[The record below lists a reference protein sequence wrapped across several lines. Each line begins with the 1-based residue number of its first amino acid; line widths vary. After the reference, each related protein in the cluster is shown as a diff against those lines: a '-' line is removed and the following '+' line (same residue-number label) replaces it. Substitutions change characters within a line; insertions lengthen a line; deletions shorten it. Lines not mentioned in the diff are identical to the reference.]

1 MNKAAQTP
9 ALDTQVGGE
18 HYKNMK
24 IQPVE
29 FSLVNNLNAAQHSIL
44 KYLVRNKADD
54 DLDKAQHFAALWD
67 DVDRLYTNIEFAC
80 LDRRRF
86 LGLAVLSVDNF
97 VAANGLEQE
106 IGDIMVLFL
115 VSPSRQRVA
124 MARDKIRALDKK

>member
-1 MNKAAQTP
+1 MEKAPKIT

-18 HYKNMK
+18 HYKTMK

-54 DLDKAQHFAALWD
+54 DLDKAQHFAALWG

-86 LGLAVLSVDNF
+86 LGLAVISVGTF
-97 VAANGLEQE
+97 IAANGLPQE

-115 VSPSRQRVA
+115 VSPSRQRIA
-124 MARDKIRALDKK
+124 MAREKIADLEK